1 MHSILRGVAALFA
14 AVLLLLAA
22 PARAA
27 DPPKFNA
34 ERLDQMLA
42 PVALFPDALLSQ
54 VLIQHLNTQAVEE
67 ALA

>member
-34 ERLDQMLA
+34 ERLDQIDRKS
-42 PVALFPDALLSQ
+42 V
-54 VLIQHLNTQAVEE
+54 V
-67 ALA
+67 